1 MGAMYYTV
9 MAMQFVLSGLTKP
22 LNTNRCEGLPCGRPR
37 TVCLAQL
44 GEPAFFSQ
52 TAITQVKTA

>member
-1 MGAMYYTV
+1 MYYTA
-9 MAMQFVLSGLTKP
+9 MAVQLVVSGLAKP

-37 TVCLAQL
+37 TACMAEL